1 MEQKYIK
8 INNASEFI
16 PVKDIYSFMYENGTG
31 KTVLRITFDAATKS
45 FDQLLQLLGT
55 GADQVITSY
64 EAVVQDNAENDNTE
78 AVYNI
83 LDEYKHFCLDYKCN
97 FGNNEYFVEITKKS
111 DVAIMVDENMNST
124 LDVYEALVAVYE
136 GTLA

>member
-16 PVKDIYSFMYENGTG
+16 PVKDIYSFMYENGAG
-31 KTVLRITFDAATKS
+31 KTVLRIIFDAAVKN

-55 GADQVITSY
+55 GEDQVITSY
-64 EAVVQDNAENDNTE
+64 EAIINRDAEGNTE
-78 AVYNI
+78 TVYNI

-97 FGNNEYFVEITKKS
+97 FGNNEYFVEITRKS
-111 DVAIMVDENMNST
+111 DVAILVDENANST
-124 LDVYEALVAVYE
+124 LDAFEALVALYE
-136 GTLA
+136 GSLV